1 MYDDEREK
9 INLNLIIFIIAAICV
24 GELVILWTIP
34 DPAPKVTVP
43 VIDFDQPQDD
53 KFVSKIIPTDENGHE
68 LTPNSGEPHVDQKN
82 KK

>member
-1 MYDDEREK
+1 MYEDEREK
-9 INLNLIIFIIAAICV
+9 INLNLIIFIIAAICF

-34 DPAPKVTVP
+34 DPVPKTTVP

-53 KFVSKIIPTDENGHE
+53 KFVSKIIPVDENGHE
-68 LTPNSGEPHVDQKN
+68 LTPDSDKLQVDRKI

>member
-1 MYDDEREK
+1 MYEDEREK
-9 INLNLIIFIIAAICV
+9 INLNLIIFIIAAICF

-34 DPAPKVTVP
+34 DPVPKTTVP

-53 KFVSKIIPTDENGHE
+53 KFVSKIIPLDENGHE
-68 LTPNSGEPHVDQKN
+68 LTPYSDNTQVDRKT